1 MAAFCVVETEESK
14 RRLIEHMDP
23 GNDELAALLAVN
35 LDRHYEELVSLYWQ
49 QLSAFVLRRTR
60 HFQDTEDI
68 IQETFMRAYLALER
82 YPTERIETLKVRP
95 WLYKI
100 AWSVYC
106 NHTGRTKL
114 PLIVPLDAPDE
125 GFYIELEE
133 DVREQPEVLYEQ
145 AEQRRELEALIEH
158 LPAHYR
164 DMVSLYYFEE
174 LSQKEIADVLN
185 LPLGTVKVYIHRGI
199 RLLRKLWQ
207 EQTNNKVG

>member
-1 MAAFCVVETEESK
+1 
-14 RRLIEHMDP
+14 MDP
-23 GNDELAALLAVN
+23 GNEKLAALLAVN

-49 QLSAFVLRRTR
+49 PLSAFVLRRTR

-82 YPTERIETLKVRP
+82 YPGERIETLKIRP

-106 NHTGRTKL
+106 NHTGRGKL
-114 PLIVPLDAPDE
+114 PPIVPLEIPDE
-125 GFYIELEE
+125 APYQEPEE
-133 DVREQPEVLYEQ
+133 NESVQPEVLYEQ
-145 AEQRRELEALIEH
+145 AEQRRELEVLLEK

-164 DMVSLYYFEE
+164 DLVSLYYFEE
-174 LSQKEIADVLN
+174 LSQREIADILN

-199 RLLRKLWQ
+199 RLLRKLLD
-207 EQTNNKVG
+207 EQGNHKVG

>member
-1 MAAFCVVETEESK
+1 
-14 RRLIEHMDP
+14 MDP
-23 GNDELAALLAVN
+23 GNERLAALLAVN
-35 LDRHYEELVSLYWQ
+35 LDQHYEELVSLYWQ

-82 YPTERIETLKVRP
+82 YPDEQIATLKIRP

-106 NHTGRTKL
+106 NHTGRGKL
-114 PLIVPLDAPDE
+114 PLIVPLELPNE
-125 GFYIELEE
+125 GPYLVEPEE
-133 DVREQPEVLYEQ
+133 DARTQPEALYEQ
-145 AEQRRELEALIEH
+145 AEQRRELESLIEK

-164 DMVSLYYFEE
+164 DLVGLYYFEE
-174 LSQKEIADVLN
+174 LSQKEIAEILN

-199 RLLRKLWQ
+199 RLLRKLLA
-207 EQTNNKVG
+207 EQSSHKVG

>member
-1 MAAFCVVETEESK
+1 
-14 RRLIEHMDP
+14 MDP
-23 GNDELAALLAVN
+23 GNESLAALLAVN

-82 YPTERIETLKVRP
+82 YPTEQIETLKIRP

-106 NHTGRTKL
+106 NHTGRGKL
-114 PLIVPLDAPDE
+114 PLMVPLEMPDDGPTFE
-125 GFYIELEE
+125 PEE
-133 DVREQPEVLYEQ
+133 DARMQPEALYEQ
-145 AEQRRELEALIEH
+145 AEQRRELEALIEK
-158 LPAHYR
+158 LPTHYR
-164 DMVSLYYFEE
+164 DLVSLYYFEE
-174 LSQKEIADVLN
+174 LSQKEIAEVLS

-199 RLLRKLWQ
+199 RQLRKLLD
-207 EQTNNKVG
+207 EQSNHKVG

>member
-1 MAAFCVVETEESK
+1 MDSANET
-14 RRLIEHMDP
+14 
-23 GNDELAALLAVN
+23 LAALLAVN

-49 QLSAFVLRRTR
+49 QLSVFVLRRTR

-82 YPTERIETLKVRP
+82 YPGERIETLKIRP

-106 NHTGRTKL
+106 NHIGRGKL
-114 PLIVPLDAPDE
+114 PLIVPLEMPDDTP
-125 GFYIELEE
+125 YLEPE
-133 DVREQPEVLYEQ
+133 ENARMQPEELYEQ
-145 AEQRRELEALIEH
+145 AEQRQELEALVEK

-174 LSQKEIADVLN
+174 LSQKEIAEVLN

-199 RLLRKLWQ
+199 RLLRKLLA
-207 EQTNNKVG
+207 EQSNHKVG

>member
-1 MAAFCVVETEESK
+1 
-14 RRLIEHMDP
+14 MDP
-23 GNDELAALLAVN
+23 GNESLAALLAVN

-82 YPTERIETLKVRP
+82 YPTEQIETLKIRP

-106 NHTGRTKL
+106 NHTGRGKL
-114 PLIVPLDAPDE
+114 PLMVPLEMPDDGPIFE
-125 GFYIELEE
+125 PEE
-133 DVREQPEVLYEQ
+133 DARMQPEALYEQ
-145 AEQRRELEALIEH
+145 AEQRRELEALIEK
-158 LPAHYR
+158 LSTHYR
-164 DMVSLYYFEE
+164 DLVSLYYFEE
-174 LSQKEIADVLN
+174 LSQKEIAEVLS

-199 RLLRKLWQ
+199 RQLRKLLD
-207 EQTNNKVG
+207 EQSNHKVG

>member
-1 MAAFCVVETEESK
+1 MDSGNET
-14 RRLIEHMDP
+14 
-23 GNDELAALLAVN
+23 LAALLAVN
-35 LDRHYEELVSLYWQ
+35 LDRDYEELVSLYWQ
-49 QLSAFVLRRTR
+49 QLSVFVLRRTR

-82 YPTERIETLKVRP
+82 YPGERIETLKIRP

-106 NHTGRTKL
+106 NHIGRGKL
-114 PLIVPLDAPDE
+114 PLIVPLEMPDDTLHLE
-125 GFYIELEE
+125 PEE
-133 DVREQPEVLYEQ
+133 DARMQPEELYEQ
-145 AEQRRELEALIEH
+145 AEQRHELEALVEK

-174 LSQKEIADVLN
+174 LSQKEIAEVLN

-199 RLLRKLWQ
+199 RLLRKLLA
-207 EQTNNKVG
+207 EQSNHKVG

>member
-1 MAAFCVVETEESK
+1 MDSGNET
-14 RRLIEHMDP
+14 
-23 GNDELAALLAVN
+23 LAALLAVN

-49 QLSAFVLRRTR
+49 QLSVFVLRRTR

-82 YPTERIETLKVRP
+82 YPGERIETLKIRP

-106 NHTGRTKL
+106 NHIGRGKL
-114 PLIVPLDAPDE
+114 PLIVPLEMPDDILYLE
-125 GFYIELEE
+125 PEE
-133 DVREQPEVLYEQ
+133 DARMQPEELYEQ
-145 AEQRRELEALIEH
+145 AEQRHELEALVEK

-174 LSQKEIADVLN
+174 LSQKEIAEVLN

-199 RLLRKLWQ
+199 RLLRNLLAHHS
-207 EQTNNKVG
+207 NHNLA

>member
-1 MAAFCVVETEESK
+1 
-14 RRLIEHMDP
+14 MDP
-23 GNDELAALLAVN
+23 GNEKLAALLAVN
-35 LDRHYEELVSLYWQ
+35 LDRHYEELVSLYWP

-82 YPTERIETLKVRP
+82 YPDERIETLKIRP

-106 NHTGRTKL
+106 NHTGRGKL
-114 PLIVPLDAPDE
+114 PLIVPLEMPDDT
-125 GFYIELEE
+125 FYLEPE
-133 DVREQPEVLYEQ
+133 DDERVQPEVLYEQ
-145 AEQRRELEALIEH
+145 AEQRRELEALLEK

-164 DMVSLYYFEE
+164 DLVSLYYFEE
-174 LSQKEIADVLN
+174 LSQREIADILN

-199 RLLRKLWQ
+199 RLLRKLLD
-207 EQTNNKVG
+207 EQSNHKVG

>member
-1 MAAFCVVETEESK
+1 
-14 RRLIEHMDP
+14 MDP
-23 GNDELAALLAVN
+23 GNEKLAALLAVD

-49 QLSAFVLRRTR
+49 QLSTFVLRRTR

-82 YPTERIETLKVRP
+82 YSSEQIATLKIRP

-106 NHTGRTKL
+106 NHTGRGKL
-114 PLIVPLDAPDE
+114 PLIVPLETPIE
-125 GFYIELEE
+125 GPYLEPEE
-133 DVREQPEVLYEQ
+133 DAHTQPEALYEQ
-145 AEQRRELEALIEH
+145 AEQRRELEALLEK

-164 DMVSLYYFEE
+164 DLVGLYYFEE
-174 LSQKEIADVLN
+174 LSQKEIAEVLN

-199 RLLRKLWQ
+199 RLLRKLLD
-207 EQTNNKVG
+207 EQSNHKVG

>member
-1 MAAFCVVETEESK
+1 
-14 RRLIEHMDP
+14 MDA
-23 GNDELAALLAVN
+23 GNENLAALLAMN

-82 YPTERIETLKVRP
+82 YPAEQIETLKIRP

-106 NHTGRTKL
+106 NHTGRGKL
-114 PLIVPLDAPDE
+114 PLMVPLEMPDDGPVFE
-125 GFYIELEE
+125 PEE
-133 DVREQPEVLYEQ
+133 DARMQPEVLYEQ
-145 AEQRRELEALIEH
+145 AEQRRELEALIER

-164 DMVSLYYFEE
+164 DLVSLYYFED
-174 LSQKEIADVLN
+174 LSQREIADVLS
-185 LPLGTVKVYIHRGI
+185 LPLGTVKVYIHRGV
-199 RLLRKLWQ
+199 RLLRKLLE
-207 EQTNNKVG
+207 EQSNHKVG

>member
-1 MAAFCVVETEESK
+1 
-14 RRLIEHMDP
+14 MDP
-23 GNDELAALLAVN
+23 GNEKLAALLAVN

-49 QLSAFVLRRTR
+49 PLSAFVLRRTR

-82 YPTERIETLKVRP
+82 YPGERIETLKIRP

-106 NHTGRTKL
+106 NHTGRGKL
-114 PLIVPLDAPDE
+114 PLIVPLEIPDE
-125 GFYIELEE
+125 APYQEPEE
-133 DVREQPEVLYEQ
+133 DESVQPEVLYEQ
-145 AEQRRELEALIEH
+145 AEQRRELEVLLEK

-164 DMVSLYYFEE
+164 DLVSLYYFEE
-174 LSQKEIADVLN
+174 LSQREIADILN

-199 RLLRKLWQ
+199 RLLRKLLD
-207 EQTNNKVG
+207 EQGNHKVG

>member
-1 MAAFCVVETEESK
+1 MDSGNET
-14 RRLIEHMDP
+14 
-23 GNDELAALLAVN
+23 LAALLAVN

-49 QLSAFVLRRTR
+49 QLSVFVLRRTR

-82 YPTERIETLKVRP
+82 YPGERIETLKIRP

-106 NHTGRTKL
+106 NHIGRGKL
-114 PLIVPLDAPDE
+114 PLIVPLEMPDDILYLE
-125 GFYIELEE
+125 PEE
-133 DVREQPEVLYEQ
+133 DARMQPEELYEQ
-145 AEQRRELEALIEH
+145 AEQRHELEALVEK

-174 LSQKEIADVLN
+174 LSQKEIAEVLN

-199 RLLRKLWQ
+199 RLLRKLLA
-207 EQTNNKVG
+207 EQSNHKVG

>member
-1 MAAFCVVETEESK
+1 
-14 RRLIEHMDP
+14 MDH
-23 GNDELAALLAVN
+23 GNEQLAALLASN

-82 YPTERIETLKVRP
+82 YPSERIETLKIRP

-106 NHTGRTKL
+106 SHAGRAKFSV
-114 PLIVPLDAPDE
+114 IVPLETSGE
-125 GFYIELEE
+125 GLYLEPE
-133 DVREQPEVLYEQ
+133 ENEREQPEALYEQ
-145 AEQRRELEALIEH
+145 SEQRQELEALIDH
-158 LPAHYR
+158 LPPHYR

-174 LSQKEIADVLN
+174 LSQKEIAEILN
-185 LPLGTVKVYIHRGI
+185 LPLGTVKVYIHRGV
-199 RLLRKLWQ
+199 RLLRKMWQ
-207 EQTNNKVG
+207 EQTNHKVG

>member
-1 MAAFCVVETEESK
+1 MDSGNET
-14 RRLIEHMDP
+14 
-23 GNDELAALLAVN
+23 LAALLAVN

-49 QLSAFVLRRTR
+49 QLSVFVLRRTR

-82 YPTERIETLKVRP
+82 YPGERIETLKIRP

-106 NHTGRTKL
+106 NHIGRGKL
-114 PLIVPLDAPDE
+114 PLIVPLEMPDDIPYLE
-125 GFYIELEE
+125 PEE
-133 DVREQPEVLYEQ
+133 DARMQPEELYEQ
-145 AEQRRELEALIEH
+145 AEQRHELEALVEK

-174 LSQKEIADVLN
+174 LSQKEIAEVLN

-199 RLLRKLWQ
+199 RLLRKLLA
-207 EQTNNKVG
+207 EQSNHKVG